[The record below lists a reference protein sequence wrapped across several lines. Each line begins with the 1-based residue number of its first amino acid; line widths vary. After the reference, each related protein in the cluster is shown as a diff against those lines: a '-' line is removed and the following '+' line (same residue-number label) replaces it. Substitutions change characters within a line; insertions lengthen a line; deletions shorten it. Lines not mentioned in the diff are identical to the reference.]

1 MAKERL
7 SLYFDTEIP
16 AEKTMWEYICKD
28 GKNRKSYNI
37 KRALE
42 IVIENVIN
50 VDNENS
56 NIKSNETIEETLELS
71 PTVIDTNNEDD
82 LEEDE
87 LPF

>member
-16 AEKTMWEYICKD
+16 AEKAMWEYICKD

-37 KRALE
+37 KRVLE

>member
-16 AEKTMWEYICKD
+16 AEKAMWEYICKD

-50 VDNENS
+50 VDNENL

>member
-16 AEKTMWEYICKD
+16 AERAMWEYICKD

-42 IVIENVIN
+42 IVIENVIML
-50 VDNENS
+50 
-56 NIKSNETIEETLELS
+56 IMKIQ
-71 PTVIDTNNEDD
+71 I
-82 LEEDE
+82 
-87 LPF
+87 

>member
-16 AEKTMWEYICKD
+16 AEKAMWEYICKD

-37 KRALE
+37 KKALE
-42 IVIENVIN
+42 LVIENKIN
-50 VDNENS
+50 IDNTNI
-56 NIKSNETIEETLELS
+56 NIK
-71 PTVIDTNNEDD
+71 NNEEKEENID
-82 LEEDE
+82 LCPTIISTNDETEIEEDE